1 MSVQYIF
8 SIAGVFAV
16 AHKYVYIYI
25 YVLYHKCL
33 TPSLMFLVGP
43 RKAET
48 DAAEHV
54 MSLLCISSKDRKS
67 TMIFAKNYQQIW
79 AEVKIAYSNNT
90 LW

>member
-8 SIAGVFAV
+8 SIAAVFAV
-16 AHKYVYIYI
+16 AHIYIYI
-25 YVLYHKCL
+25 LYHKCL

-43 RKAET
+43 RKSET

-54 MSLLCISSKDRKS
+54 ISLLCISSQDRKS

-79 AEVKIAYSNNT
+79 V
-90 LW
+90 